1 MCVDGTKLNGKNYKN
16 HSNAFRSIF
25 MLFFLLSKFSFTFCF
40 SRSTAEERD
49 VFLSSDFP
57 QLPASPSRHSKHIFL
72 KKEEQARGPAEPLKI
87 KTRIRC
93 WEKEKDLLVFVAA
106 FFPKRFFFRK
116 QNLFLRAHNTSSV
129 CGTTSEMHVSTG
141 YWLEGQRFFSSRT
154 PKCAVSHSPPT
165 QPQPKLF
172 SRLFFPPPSGKKF

>member
-1 MCVDGTKLNGKNYKN
+1 
-16 HSNAFRSIF
+16 